1 MLTIW
6 NGLPVDMFATILFL
20 HMADISVEVSIRA
33 THVLARHR
41 LAISLAMAVGN
52 KMLIYLY

>member
-20 HMADISVEVSIRA
+20 HMADISVEVPIRA
-33 THVLARHR
+33 AHVLARHR